1 LPETLAY
8 FFSFKN
14 GPKKTIAQIGENSPN
29 LVTLLACEVWR
40 RKIISPQKK
49 CSEIDKKS
57 SRGGPVEKEQNLSS
71 NSAQSV

>member
-49 CSEIDKKS
+49 MFRNRQK
-57 SRGGPVEKEQNLSS
+57 VEPRRT
-71 NSAQSV
+71 